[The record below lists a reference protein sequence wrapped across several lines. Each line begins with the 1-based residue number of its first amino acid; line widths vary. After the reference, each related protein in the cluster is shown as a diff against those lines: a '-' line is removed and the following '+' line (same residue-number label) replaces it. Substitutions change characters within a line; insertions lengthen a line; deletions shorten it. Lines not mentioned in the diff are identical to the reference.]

1 VKKED
6 IIAFKQ
12 NDVVITHRIV
22 EIKEE
27 DGIKKII
34 TKGDNNNTEDS
45 GYVTHEQIEGIYK
58 FKIPGLGNTAM
69 FVQTPTGMI
78 ACLSVPMALL
88 ILLQIIQTKEDT
100 KKLKQKTKEQE
111 DMKKELE
118 KLKKELSNK

>member
-1 VKKED
+1 
-6 IIAFKQ
+6 
-12 NDVVITHRIV
+12 
-22 EIKEE
+22 
-27 DGIKKII
+27 
-34 TKGDNNNTEDS
+34 
-45 GYVTHEQIEGIYK
+45 
-58 FKIPGLGNTAM
+58 M